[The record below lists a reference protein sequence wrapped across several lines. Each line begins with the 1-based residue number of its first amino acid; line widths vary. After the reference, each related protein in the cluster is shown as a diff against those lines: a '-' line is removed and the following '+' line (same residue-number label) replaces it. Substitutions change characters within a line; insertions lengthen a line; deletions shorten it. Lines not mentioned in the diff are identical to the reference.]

1 MDGPNH
7 VPRESF
13 GSLADEMADSERSEV
28 MQLRLENRKLRAH
41 LDSTENSMVASAELE
56 QLKAELEE
64 REKQF
69 SENRAENELMQRQLQ
84 TLEATIS
91 QLSQEIVETN
101 ADREKLRTE
110 RDESVMSLIDARKK
124 FAQFQTEFGRKFE
137 QEAQTKVKNLIFFGK
152 LWVPKRNLHLQVM
165 EMDAELQE
173 LRRKLSSAEEER
185 KQTEKQ
191 LHRVCEEQKVLRVTV
206 DELRE
211 EKANAETQSATNER
225 ARRSA
230 ETERNSLKAR
240 LESLDFECE
249 ELREQARCAEDARRR
264 MEASERRLAEL
275 QTRVG
280 DLEAEN
286 RTLQQQMELE
296 SQKTQRLRE
305 DLVTE
310 KSKGAE
316 LVSRLR
322 SVCAAVALNGGKI
335 EAEMDDHQLIDS
347 IDDVIMGAL
356 TAAKREAD
364 ALRLQQHTQIAEL
377 NDLKSDIEKLRRS
390 ESASL
395 VESDDRVRELSKENV
410 TLKEQVFLVQEKVRE
425 LQVEIA
431 AKNSEISAAKRGIEE
446 LNRNAIV
453 DVTIP
458 PVLISMRKIGTDSG
472 FYLLSLLDPPH
483 LDYS

>member
-1 MDGPNH
+1 MQEETPGSLKLFHYAVKNSGNNQHMDGPNH

-41 LDSTENSMVASAELE
+41 LDSTEKYGSFYGILFLSGPKSTCCSSMVASAELE

-137 QEAQTKVKNLIFFGK
+137 QEAQTKV
-152 LWVPKRNLHLQVM
+152 M
-165 EMDAELQE
+165 EMEAELQE

-185 KQTEKQ
+185 KHIEKQ
-191 LHRVCEEQKVLRVTV
+191 LHRLCEEQKVLRVTV

-230 ETERNSLKAR
+230 ETERNSLKVHAILLIDMLVLRRNCPLQAR

-286 RTLQQQMELE
+286 
-296 SQKTQRLRE
+296 
-305 DLVTE
+305 
-310 KSKGAE
+310 
-316 LVSRLR
+316 
-322 SVCAAVALNGGKI
+322 
-335 EAEMDDHQLIDS
+335 
-347 IDDVIMGAL
+347 
-356 TAAKREAD
+356 
-364 ALRLQQHTQIAEL
+364 
-377 NDLKSDIEKLRRS
+377 
-390 ESASL
+390 
-395 VESDDRVRELSKENV
+395 
-410 TLKEQVFLVQEKVRE
+410 
-425 LQVEIA
+425 
-431 AKNSEISAAKRGIEE
+431 
-446 LNRNAIV
+446 
-453 DVTIP
+453 
-458 PVLISMRKIGTDSG
+458 
-472 FYLLSLLDPPH
+472 
-483 LDYS
+483 